1 MANRITGY
9 IRQSR
14 DELRKVVWPS
24 RQSTI
29 KNTLLVIGFSLFVA
43 GFLGLIDYVFNAGL
57 QALVKR

>member
-1 MANRITGY
+1 MANRITAY
-9 IRQSR
+9 ARQSR

-43 GFLGLIDYVFNAGL
+43 GFLGLVDFLFNAGL
-57 QALVKR
+57 EALIQR

>member
-9 IRQSR
+9 FRQSR

-24 RQSTI
+24 RQSTL

-43 GFLGLIDYVFNAGL
+43 GFLGLIDYLFNAGL
-57 QALVKR
+57 EVLIKR